1 MRLQIKK
8 LFDEKDFDLKFN
20 ENLTILIG
28 ENGCGKSTIL
38 KILNYIFKQD
48 FISLSTIP
56 FDEIT
61 LTFPVNDVV
70 KKYENGI
77 GKQIDNL
84 KVKIKYSEIA
94 QLDCVKDAKFRIIFK
109 SFLDE
114 YDYDR
119 DINNCKF
126 DFDRF
131 WEELLSKFKKEKS
144 NIYSDVPL
152 NINII
157 DDLRIFFGWNGENV
171 DYLRTLRNMDSNTY
185 SKAEYNSIWYLNYF
199 DRIYPVYGSLIYFY
213 GIYLTMIRIKIMEN
227 LDFTGIQYKIPLYH
241 EGEKEVLKFGW
252 IKLDRDFIDE
262 FMSNDYVLDERYDE
276 EWLQEYYD
284 CFLIKLKDKK
294 RTVSNICYKIFN
306 DEVKQKQFDM
316 MFSKFYLE
324 YDTILY
330 LVNGQIKY
338 DDYVTFNEEIKYS
351 VTLLT
356 RESYVKLVKHLANPI
371 NLLSEEGFALNPVF
385 ERDYKGVELEKIKLV
400 LNVIN
405 LNKRKYELTELEKTI
420 DDHWCE
426 SINVKDAK
434 KISHSIVEK
443 HKMESPE
450 DFIVSM
456 SEDINLL
463 FASPNEVTDAWF
475 NATIYDGK
483 RIIDKILNLNIKDF
497 QDARP
502 AKVFYE
508 LTERYFVNK
517 IFLLDYDKEGNILV
531 RIFDKRNGLP
541 IEENMLSS
549 GEYKILRI
557 IKVLAFC
564 ENNNIYLFDEPELSL
579 SIYWQSMLLD
589 DFLKYGKKFKTI
601 VATQSPHLVDET
613 KIKYLLEVNGNE

>member
-56 FDEIT
+56 FGEIT
-61 LTFPVNDVV
+61 LTFPVKDVV

-84 KVKIKYSEIA
+84 EVKIKYSEIA

-144 NIYSDVPL
+144 NIYIDVPSS
-152 NINII
+152 INTM
-157 DDLRIFFGWNGENV
+157 DDLRMFFGWDGENV
-171 DYLRTLRNMDSNTY
+171 DYLRTLRNMDSCTY
-185 SKAEYNSIWYLNYF
+185 SKAEYNSICYLNYF

-213 GIYLTMIRIKIMEN
+213 GIYLTMIRIKIMDN

-241 EGEKEVLKFGW
+241 AGEKEVLKFGW
-252 IKLDRDFIDE
+252 IKFDRNFIDE
-262 FMSNDYVLDERYDE
+262 FMSTDYVLDERYDE
-276 EWLQEYYD
+276 EWLKEYYD
-284 CFLIKLKDKK
+284 CFLIKLKDEK

-316 MFSKFYLE
+316 MFRQFYLE

-330 LVNGQIKY
+330 LVNGKIKY

-351 VTLLT
+351 TTLLT
-356 RESYVKLVKHLANPI
+356 RESYVILVKHLANPI
-371 NLLSEEGFALNPVF
+371 NINLTSEENFALNPVF

-426 SINVKDAK
+426 SNNVNDAK
-434 KISHSIVEK
+434 KISHSIVKEYK
-443 HKMESPE
+443 SPE
-450 DFIVSM
+450 DFILSI

-463 FASPNEVTDAWF
+463 LTSPNKFTDAWI

-508 LTERYFVNK
+508 LTERYFINK

-549 GEYKILRI
+549 G
-557 IKVLAFC
+557 
-564 ENNNIYLFDEPELSL
+564 
-579 SIYWQSMLLD
+579 
-589 DFLKYGKKFKTI
+589 
-601 VATQSPHLVDET
+601 
-613 KIKYLLEVNGNE
+613 